1 MNIYINL
8 TNGKFPTTIS
18 QQVYPPST
26 FHSASETASYF
37 RDEPQITMALSKNLS
52 FKRLQLWKNYFTVL
66 NKDWNR
72 RDMQVNAVQ
81 FIFLHDNMWEY
92 FLNLS
97 QNVCI
102 YLNNLIEYSLK
113 EKNLT
118 FSILNISV
126 IKNSKI
132 LKTF

>member
-1 MNIYINL
+1 
-8 TNGKFPTTIS
+8 
-18 QQVYPPST
+18 
-26 FHSASETASYF
+26 
-37 RDEPQITMALSKNLS
+37 
-52 FKRLQLWKNYFTVL
+52 
-66 NKDWNR
+66 
-72 RDMQVNAVQ
+72 
-81 FIFLHDNMWEY
+81 MWEY